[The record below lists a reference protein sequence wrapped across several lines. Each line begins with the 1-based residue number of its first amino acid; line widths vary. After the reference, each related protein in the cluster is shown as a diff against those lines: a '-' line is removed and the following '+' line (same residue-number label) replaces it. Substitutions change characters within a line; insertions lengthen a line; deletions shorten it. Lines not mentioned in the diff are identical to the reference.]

1 LGAFTLLAGASVAW
15 ATNPEAAFLE
25 FDRAALYVGVFAL
38 AALSA
43 HRVGVRTW
51 CDGFAVGICGVTA
64 LALISRFFPSLLPS
78 HDMPRFFPGSGERLS
93 YPVDYWN
100 GLAMLL
106 ALGVPALLRVAVA
119 ERKAAWRGLAAGALP
134 AVAAAVYLTASRGG
148 TATGIVAAAVFI
160 ALAADRWAAL
170 QAVFIALL
178 GSAGAILIL
187 LDRHELTDAP
197 LGSAGI
203 AAEGRSAA
211 LLIAVVCVVTGLLHG
226 VASSA
231 MRRLPR
237 PRRLTGW
244 ATAGLVVIFALVLL
258 RASDPRERAQA
269 FAQPPTA
276 IALSRHN
283 FVDSHFLSANGG
295 GRWQFWHAAVN
306 EFRSHPL
313 VGDGAGSYEAWW
325 AQHGS
330 IPLFVRYAHS
340 LYLEVLG
347 ELGVIGFVLLLAA
360 LGSGLFAG
368 ARTLTRTRSL
378 DRTTAGALV
387 AGLFAFLVAA
397 SIDWMWQLTVVSV
410 VGVAYLGL
418 VTASSSAVEAE
429 PSPRIGR
436 RFPRGILVC
445 TALAVIACEG
455 VPLLTQIELQQSR
468 AAARGDHLVEAS
480 SHAFAAA
487 GLEPWAASPYLQI
500 ALVEEQRRNLR
511 SARLFINRALDR
523 NGDDWRLWLVSARI
537 ETKLGAIP
545 TAKQSLNRAARLN
558 PRSPIFVGQVPPGDA
573 RR

>member
-1 LGAFTLLAGASVAW
+1 MALALDGGTYGLVARNSFAVAVWWVVAVGVALGIWSLPSRRSPQAITGAFLGAFTLLAGASVAW

-38 AALSA
+38 ATLSA
-43 HRVGVRTW
+43 RRGGVRTW
-51 CDGFAVGICGVTA
+51 CDGFAIGICGVTA
-64 LALISRFFPSLLPS
+64 LALTSRFFPSLLPS
-78 HDMPRFFPGSGERLS
+78 HDLPRFFPGGGERLS
-93 YPVDYWN
+93 YPLDYWN

-106 ALGVPALLRVAVA
+106 ALGVPALLLVAVA

-148 TATGIVAAAVFI
+148 TATAIVAAAVFI
-160 ALAADRWAAL
+160 ALAGDRWAAL

-187 LDRHELTDAP
+187 LDRRELTDAP
-197 LGSAGI
+197 LGSAAI

-211 LLIAVVCVVTGLLHG
+211 LLIAVACVVTGLIHG

-258 RASDPRERAQA
+258 GASDPRERAQS

-295 GRWQFWHAAVN
+295 GRWQFWHAAVD

-325 AQHGS
+325 ARTRKHPGFR
-330 IPLFVRYAHS
+330 PLCT
-340 LYLEVLG
+340 
-347 ELGVIGFVLLLAA
+347 LALPRGLRRA
-360 LGSGLFAG
+360 GRHRFRASPGRARSGLFAG
-368 ARTLTRTRSL
+368 ARTLNRTRSL

-397 SIDWMWQLTVVSV
+397 GIDWMWQLTVVSV

-436 RFPRGILVC
+436 RFPR
-445 TALAVIACEG
+445 EFW
-455 VPLLTQIELQQSR
+455 S
-468 AAARGDHLVEAS
+468 AA
-480 SHAFAAA
+480 
-487 GLEPWAASPYLQI
+487 PW
-500 ALVEEQRRNLR
+500 
-511 SARLFINRALDR
+511 
-523 NGDDWRLWLVSARI
+523 
-537 ETKLGAIP
+537 
-545 TAKQSLNRAARLN
+545 
-558 PRSPIFVGQVPPGDA
+558 
-573 RR
+573 